1 MTRGSGG
8 MSKLPGELRPGKAAG
23 TSCPT
28 SHGPRGAVGRAS
40 SPLRELVGHGEE
52 RVFFL
57 EILEFCCCKSFFRKT
72 FYPKSFM
79 FVDKIFLKRNLT
91 NVFINL
97 VFQKSFSFC

>member
-1 MTRGSGG
+1 VSCAQGKRQARVARRAMA
-8 MSKLPGELRPGKAAG
+8 PGEQWAERALRRAA
-23 TSCPT
+23 T
-28 SHGPRGAVGRAS
+28 
-40 SPLRELVGHGEE
+40 LREVVGHGEE
-52 RVFFL
+52 RIFFL

>member
-1 MTRGSGG
+1 

-52 RVFFL
+52 RVFFRNFR
-57 EILEFCCCKSFFRKT
+57 ILLLQKFFSQNLLSKK
-72 FYPKSFM
+72 FYVCRQNFFKKKFN
-79 FVDKIFLKRNLT
+79 KR
-91 NVFINL
+91 FYK
-97 VFQKSFSFC
+97 FSFSEIFFILLTLS